1 MKEHQLNAILFS
13 DIVGYSSQMAADEA
27 TTLEVLQRNR
37 LRHQR
42 IISQYHGRIVD
53 TIGDGHLC
61 LFSSSLDAVHAGL
74 ALQQDLRA
82 SQDETQLRVGIHVGD
97 TVVERDGLRGI
108 RVIGDAVN
116 TASRIESNAPSPGVW
131 VSARVATDL
140 RSHAQLT
147 FESAGMF
154 SLKNL
159 PEPMELFQVKSV
171 SDTVPAASSRMHF
184 SYRHQRFSRT
194 TVIALA
200 TLVVVSLAGA
210 FVASQVF
217 DEPESLAVLP
227 IDYVGANAEY
237 QYLASALT
245 TRLQSRL
252 APIDSVKLAS
262 QANARRLTD
271 ASGYLGDEEV
281 DFFMEGSFLLVEQQV
296 TIEISVVEAD
306 EDNIL
311 FSQQWQGSLDQ
322 LERLESSV
330 LEAVGDYVAASL

>member
-27 TTLEVLQRNR
+27 STLEVLQRNR

-42 IISQYHGRIVD
+42 IVALYHGRIVD

-61 LFSSSLDAVHAGL
+61 LFSSSLDAVYAGL
-74 ALQQDLRA
+74 ALQHDLQVNQD
-82 SQDETQLRVGIHVGD
+82 DTQLRVGIHVGD
-97 TVVERDGLRGI
+97 TVIERDGLRGL

-116 TASRIESNAPSPGVW
+116 TASRIESNAPAPGVW

-140 RSHAQLT
+140 RSNAQLT
-147 FESAGMF
+147 FESAGLF

-159 PEPMELFQVKSV
+159 PEAMELFEVRSV
-171 SDTVPAASSRMHF
+171 SGSVPVGLSRARF
-184 SYRHQRFSRT
+184 SYHHQQFSRT
-194 TVIALA
+194 RVVALA
-200 TLVVVSLAGA
+200 TVLCFSLAAA

-217 DEPESLAVLP
+217 DNPDSLAVLP
-227 IDYVGANAEY
+227 LEYVGADAEY

-245 TRLQSRL
+245 SRLQSHL
-252 APIDSVKLAS
+252 APFNNINLAS

-281 DFFMEGSFLLVEQQV
+281 DFFMEGSLLLVGQQV
-296 TIEISVVEAD
+296 TIEISIVEAD
-306 EDNIL
+306 EDSIL
-311 FSQQWQGSLDQ
+311 FSEQWQGDLDQ
-322 LERLESSV
+322 LEHLETSV
-330 LEAVGDYVAASL
+330 LDSVGDYVSTSL

>member
-27 TTLEVLQRNR
+27 TTLDVLQRNR

-42 IISQYHGRIVD
+42 IVTQYQGRIVD

-74 ALQQDLRA
+74 ALQQDLHA
-82 SQDETQLRVGIHVGD
+82 SQDETRLRVGIHVGD

-154 SLKNL
+154 ALKNL
-159 PEPMELFQVKSV
+159 PEPMELFQVQLASG
-171 SDTVPAASSRMHF
+171 SVPAASPRARF
-184 SYRHQRFSRT
+184 SYRHQRFSRAS
-194 TVIALA
+194 VLALG
-200 TLVVVSLAGA
+200 TFLVVSLAGA

-217 DEPESLAVLP
+217 DEPEYLAVLP
-227 IDYVGANAEY
+227 LEYVGADAES
-237 QYLASALT
+237 QYLATALS
-245 TRLQSRL
+245 TRLQSHL
-252 APIDSVKLAS
+252 APLENIKLAS
-262 QANARRLTD
+262 QSNARRLTD
-271 ASGYLGDEEV
+271 ASGYLGEEEV
-281 DFFMEGSFLLVEQQV
+281 DFFIEGSLLLVDQQV

-306 EDNIL
+306 ADAIL
-311 FSQQWQGSLDQ
+311 FSEQWQGPLDQ
-322 LERLESSV
+322 LERLETSV
-330 LEAVGDYVAASL
+330 LNTLGDYVAGSL